1 MKNNDYN
8 LYEKTY
14 SKGKVD
20 RYWGTRIENIRRKKE
35 KSVYLVHYVKDSIA
49 YKKLGGLLSFI
60 MS

>member
-8 LYEKTY
+8 RTKKRIQ
-14 SKGKVD
+14 KG
-20 RYWGTRIENIRRKKE
+20 RSTGTRIENIRRKKE
-35 KSVYLVHYVKDSIA
+35 KIVYLVHYVKDSLA

>member
-20 RYWGTRIENIRRKKE
+20 RYSDRKHSTQKR